1 MNDRLAGYLKL
12 FAHIQADTSPKR
24 WAESTCYRAPHKP
37 LFLLSV
43 LDMIA
48 TGGIADN
55 FITPSFELSDL
66 FVGYWS
72 RIMPPGTTGLMCL
85 PFYHL
90 ATSGFW
96 HLIPQPDILD
106 ERGRSIKSIKRF
118 LYFYQGAKFND
129 DLFLLLKDESFL
141 QRLRS
146 ILITAY
152 FTPAVQLALTEQL
165 IIHWESSK
173 YCNKILKTNESLIPY
188 EGITIDESIKNKAR
202 SQGFRKAIVKL
213 YKHRCALCGL
223 RMLTPEGHTIVEAAH
238 IIPWSTSQN
247 DQPQN
252 GMALC
257 RLCHWFFDEGL
268 MGVGQYYEV
277 LVSPVVRQDGNYPGH
292 IETITGRG
300 ILKPEKETFW
310 PDLEYLEIHRKKTFR
325 KN

>member
-1 MNDRLAGYLKL
+1 MNDRLACYLKL
-12 FAHIQADTSPKR
+12 FSCLRADTSPKR

-37 LFLLSV
+37 FLLLSV
-43 LDMIA
+43 FDLIA

-72 RIMPPGTTGLMCL
+72 RIMPPGTTGLMYL

-96 HLIPQPDILD
+96 HLIPQPGMLD

-129 DLFLLLKDESFL
+129 DLFLLLKDESF
-141 QRLRS
+141 QKKLRS
-146 ILITAY
+146 VLIETY
-152 FTPAVQLALTEQL
+152 FASDVQLALTEQS
-165 IIHWESSK
+165 IIHWESSR
-173 YCNKILKTNESLIPY
+173 YSDDILGTNEPLIPY
-188 EGITIDESIKNKAR
+188 ERITTDKSIKDKIR

-213 YKHRCALCGL
+213 YEHRCALCGL

-238 IIPWSTSQN
+238 IIPWSASQN

-268 MGVGQYYEV
+268 MGVGQHYEV
-277 LVSPVVRQDGNYPGH
+277 LISPVVRQDGNYPGH
-292 IETITGRG
+292 IETMIGRE
-300 ILKPEKETFW
+300 ILKPAKETFW
-310 PDLEYLEIHRKKTFR
+310 PGLGYLEIHRKETFR
-325 KN
+325 KR